1 MEDTRVFE
9 NPVTHIPLKSAF
21 TIEGRFI
28 DVAHYLDGRSEVIRV
43 GHNIVTDAG
52 LGLVVGALGNLTNG
66 VARWQVGSGDP
77 AWDTAPIEATAD
89 TAELVAP
96 VFIKP
101 VTVSYWDREHNCFSP
116 TPTDT
121 IDVRAVF
128 MAEEANAPL
137 REFGLVGP
145 DPEHVLFNY
154 VIHERISKSENFN
167 LERIMRITVRREQ
180 N

>member
-1 MEDTRVFE
+1 MAD
-9 NPVTHIPLKSAF
+9 PAITHIPLRSAF
-21 TIEGRFI
+21 TIEGRFTDI
-28 DVAHYLDGRSEVIRV
+28 AHFLNGRSEIIRE

-66 VARWQVGSGDP
+66 IAHWQVGSGDP
-77 AWDTAPIEATAD
+77 AWDTAPVETQAGTTA
-89 TAELVAP
+89 LVAP
-96 VFIKP
+96 FFMKP
-101 VTVSYWDREHNCFSP
+101 VTVSYWDTMNNRFSP

-128 MAEEANAPL
+128 LAEEANAPL

-145 DPEHVLFNY
+145 GPDNVLFNY
-154 VIHERISKSENFN
+154 VIHERISKSDNFN
-167 LERIMRITVRREQ
+167 LERIMRITVRRAR

>member
-1 MEDTRVFE
+1 MKT
-9 NPVTHIPLKSAF
+9 SF

-28 DVAHYLDGRSEVIRV
+28 DIAQYLNGRSEVIRE

-52 LGLVVGALGNLTNG
+52 LGIVVGTLGNLTNG
-66 VARWQVGSGDP
+66 ITHWQVGIGDP
-77 AWDTAPIEATAD
+77 AWDTAPVEAQAD
-89 TAELVAP
+89 VSALVAP
-96 VFIKP
+96 VFMKP
-101 VTVSYWDREHNCFSP
+101 VTVSYWDSVNNRFSP

-121 IDVRAVF
+121 IDVRVVF

-145 DPEHVLFNY
+145 DPENILFNY

-167 LERIMRITVRREQ
+167 LERIMRITVRRVQ

>member
-1 MEDTRVFE
+1 ME
-9 NPVTHIPLKSAF
+9 NSVTHIPVKSAF

-28 DVAHYLDGRSEVIRV
+28 DIAHYLDGRSEVVRE

-66 VARWQVGSGDP
+66 ITFWQVGSGDP
-77 AWDTAPIEATAD
+77 AWDTAPLEAQASVS
-89 TAELVAP
+89 ALVAP
-96 VFIKP
+96 VMMKP
-101 VTVSYWDREHNCFSP
+101 VTVSYWDRANSRFSP

-121 IDVRAVF
+121 IDVRVVF
-128 MAEEANAPL
+128 LAEEANAPL

-145 DPEHVLFNY
+145 APENVLFNY

-167 LERIMRITVRREQ
+167 LERIMRITVQRT
-180 N
+180 

>member
-1 MEDTRVFE
+1 M
-9 NPVTHIPLKSAF
+9 KSAF

-28 DVAHYLDGRSEVIRV
+28 DIAHFPDSRSEVIRE

-66 VARWQVGSGDP
+66 ITHWQVGSGDP
-77 AWDTAPIEATAD
+77 AWDTAPIEATAE
-89 TAELVAP
+89 TAALVTP
-96 VFIKP
+96 VFMKP
-101 VTVSYWDREHNCFSP
+101 VTVSYWDAVNNRFSP

-121 IDVRAVF
+121 IDVRVVF

-137 REFGLVGP
+137 REFGLIGP
-145 DPEHVLFNY
+145 DPENILFNY

-167 LERIMRITVRREQ
+167 LERIMRITVRREHQ
-180 N
+180 

>member
-1 MEDTRVFE
+1 M
-9 NPVTHIPLKSAF
+9 KSAF

-28 DVAHYLDGRSEVIRV
+28 DIAHFPDGRSEVIRE

-66 VARWQVGSGDP
+66 ITHWQVGSGDP
-77 AWDTAPIEATAD
+77 AWDTAPIEATPET
-89 TAELVAP
+89 TALVAP
-96 VFIKP
+96 VFMKP
-101 VTVSYWDREHNCFSP
+101 VTVSYWDAVNNRFSP

-121 IDVRAVF
+121 IDVRVVF

-137 REFGLVGP
+137 REFGLIGP
-145 DPEHVLFNY
+145 DPENILFNY

-180 N
+180 Q

>member
-1 MEDTRVFE
+1 
-9 NPVTHIPLKSAF
+9 LKISF
-21 TIEGRFI
+21 SIQGQFI
-28 DVAHYLDGRSEVIRV
+28 DIAHFPDGRSEVIRE

-66 VARWQVGSGDP
+66 ITHWRVGSGDP

-89 TAELVAP
+89 RTALVTP
-96 VFIKP
+96 VFMKP
-101 VTVSYWDREHNCFSP
+101 VTVAYWDAVNNRFSP

-121 IDVRAVF
+121 IDVRVVF

-137 REFGLVGP
+137 REFGLIGP
-145 DPEHVLFNY
+145 DPENILFNY

-180 N
+180 Q

>member
-1 MEDTRVFE
+1 M
-9 NPVTHIPLKSAF
+9 KSAF

-28 DVAHYLDGRSEVIRV
+28 DIAHYLNGQSEVIRE

-66 VARWQVGSGDP
+66 IAHWQVGSGDP
-77 AWDTAPIEATAD
+77 AWDTAPIEATAET
-89 TAELVAP
+89 TALVTP
-96 VFIKP
+96 VFMKP
-101 VTVSYWDREHNCFSP
+101 VTVSYWDAVNNRFSP

-121 IDVRAVF
+121 IDVRVVF

-137 REFGLVGP
+137 REFGLIGP
-145 DPEHVLFNY
+145 DPENILFNY

-180 N
+180 Q

>member
-1 MEDTRVFE
+1 ME
-9 NPVTHIPLKSAF
+9 NSVTHIPVKSAF

-28 DVAHYLDGRSEVIRV
+28 DIAHFLDGRSEIIRE

-66 VARWQVGSGDP
+66 IAQWQVGSGDP
-77 AWDTAPIEATAD
+77 AWDTAPIEAQAETTA
-89 TAELVAP
+89 LVAP
-96 VFIKP
+96 VFMKP
-101 VTVSYWDREHNCFSP
+101 VTVSYWDAANNRFSP
-116 TPTDT
+116 SPTDT
-121 IDVRAVF
+121 IDVRVVF
-128 MAEEANAPL
+128 LAEEANAPL

-145 DPEHVLFNY
+145 DPDNVLFNY

-180 N
+180 Q

>member
-1 MEDTRVFE
+1 MENSVPNTLLR
-9 NPVTHIPLKSAF
+9 SAF
-21 TIEGRFI
+21 SIEGRFI
-28 DVAHYLDGRSEVIRV
+28 DIAHHLDGSSEVIHE

-66 VARWQVGSGDP
+66 IAFWQVGSGDP
-77 AWDTAPIEATAD
+77 AWDTDPVEAQAGTTA
-89 TAELVAP
+89 LVAP
-96 VFIKP
+96 VLTKP
-101 VTVSYWDREHNCFSP
+101 ITISYWDTMNNRFSP

-121 IDVRAVF
+121 IDVRVVF

-145 DPEHVLFNY
+145 APGNILFNY

-180 N
+180 Y